1 MSGKEI
7 EVRKPEVQIVN
18 VADARE
24 AMRAFEDFKKA
35 VLTQDDFYESKGK
48 RYVRKSG
55 WMKYAMALGISTHVY
70 NERSET
76 VKFNGKEIL
85 AFHFEAKAVALN
97 GRSAEAVG
105 SASSDEGKPWSDAY
119 HSIRAM
125 AQTRAVERAI
135 SNLVGGGE
143 LGAEE
148 ADTKTFQAEYTVKE
162 SNPPLSHSMSD
173 AEVSGEQD
181 IIDHL
186 IAIGLDPNGVEIA
199 TRDFGKFLISPIW
212 PKPDKKE
219 NDPWPRYHEC
229 LKTLG
234 AKYRSKDD
242 PDPNLRGKWTVGF

>member
-1 MSGKEI
+1 MSKEL
-7 EVRKPEVQIVN
+7 EVKRPEVQIVN

-35 VLTQDDFYESKGK
+35 VLTQDDFYKQGSKL
-48 RYVRKSG
+48 YVRKSG
-55 WMKYAMALGISTHVY
+55 WMKYAMALGITTHVY

-148 ADTKTFQAEYTVKE
+148 ADTKTFQAEY
-162 SNPPLSHSMSD
+162 
-173 AEVSGEQD
+173 AIREV
-181 IIDHL
+181 H
-186 IAIGLDPNGVEIA
+186 AA
-199 TRDFGKFLISPIW
+199 FT
-212 PKPDKKE
+212 
-219 NDPWPRYHEC
+219 
-229 LKTLG
+229 
-234 AKYRSKDD
+234 
-242 PDPNLRGKWTVGF
+242 